1 MTHGRENRTATPPDR
16 HTALPTTA
24 LPVTPG
30 PDLRHLLR
38 PPAPMGAAH
47 AQARHEL
54 DLAAT
59 LVIAQPAAASSLDSL
74 ADSHRVH
81 PGGALV
87 LGALLWLT
95 GHHDACQFWLQF
107 AAGGGN
113 ATAASCL
120 SLQHA
125 SRGEF
130 RDAEYWREQADQL
143 TTDLPGGADRS
154 ASWPTSPLPPAVWQD
169 TLAACHRGLS
179 LSLPPRVAAVVHQ
192 LPVDSDDQHHGEIPR
207 PTPRLAHDLTRAA
220 THPRSA

>member
-1 MTHGRENRTATPPDR
+1 MTHGRDNRTATPPDR
-16 HTALPTTA
+16 SAGLPGA
-24 LPVTPG
+24 G

-95 GHHDACQFWLQF
+95 AYEDACQFWLQF
-107 AAGGGN
+107 AAGSGN

-120 SLQHA
+120 SLLHA
-125 SRGEF
+125 CRGEF

-143 TTDLPGGADRS
+143 TPEPPAGALRAAD
-154 ASWPTSPLPPAVWQD
+154 WPTAPLPPAVWED
-169 TLAACHRGLS
+169 TLAACHSGLS

-192 LPVDSDDQHHGEIPR
+192 LPVDSDDRHHGEIPR
-207 PTPRLAHDLTRAA
+207 PTPRLVRDLTRAA
-220 THPRSA
+220 SHLPRL